1 MGYSSRIHNNPN
13 THVCHCGYGIVC
25 GWTSAHVW
33 NLCHILSSSEKAIN
47 VFNKRKLPSP
57 DFIQQGKIINLLRFR
72 QFFQAGVFLIELQFQ
87 L

>member
-1 MGYSSRIHNNPN
+1 MGYFSRIYNNPN

-25 GWTSAHVW
+25 GWTSAYVW

-47 VFNKRKLPSP
+47 VFNKRKLPP
-57 DFIQQGKIINLLRFR
+57 LDFIEQRKIINLLRLR
-72 QFFQAGVFLIELQFQ
+72 QLFQAGVFLIQLELQ